1 MHKPHSVAKKK
12 KKTQR
17 ESEKGPLGDD
27 NFKEILPQLGK
38 YCWKATASKHITIS
52 AAKCM
57 NSYAILLITSP
68 HWKRVVLPQ
77 MREGFVDFRMAGK
90 GCIPLPGENRRLR
103 ENKRLARVGAC
114 VCRPRFGWHQRD
126 LINSWAAR
134 ALCLHPCHPASKGY
148 SDYIGDVHCRIIYK
162 AKRLEV
168 STCVSQNQS
177 GPD

>member
-1 MHKPHSVAKKK
+1 MEGN
-12 KKTQR
+12 R
-17 ESEKGPLGDD
+17 EQTYYYFCSKVHE
-27 NFKEILPQLGK
+27 QL
-38 YCWKATASKHITIS
+38 CHTA
-52 AAKCM
+52 
-57 NSYAILLITSP
+57 NNLLSP

-114 VCRPRFGWHQRD
+114 VCRPRFGWHERD